1 MLLLFQIS
9 IHKFPAIISLLV
21 ISDLT
26 PEVLDV
32 VTEVVT
38 NVVRRHLKKK
48 IWIKF
53 LRKKRKMKTFS
64 LGFVLF
70 VLTAAGAIN
79 VTNTTT
85 GRT

>member
-1 MLLLFQIS
+1 M
-9 IHKFPAIISLLV
+9 ISLLV

-38 NVVRRHLKKK
+38 NVVRKHLKK

-53 LRKKRKMKTFS
+53 PLKKRKMKTFS